1 MSLRDRW
8 DHHIAR
14 AMEQEHLPALHRTRR
29 RRRLLVVA
37 GAASVLLLWADAA
50 VSWAIAPSDTAV
62 RVNLVLLVVMAAI
75 YIPVVT
81 ALNSA
86 TRGLASLPESRL
98 DERQVGE
105 RFRAHTYANR
115 VMRLVLGGLAVFVV
129 VATWDAGEKA
139 QIPGAAVFLGVFAL
153 LWTHILL
160 PLLVAGWRL
169 PDPPPDDD
177 GMDDGLDDG
186 LDDDRTGGQAG
197 VA

>member
-1 MSLRDRW
+1 MSLRERLDG
-8 DHHIAR
+8 HIAR
-14 AMEQEHLPALHRTRR
+14 AMEEERLVALHRTRR

-98 DERQVGE
+98 DERQAAE

-115 VMRLVLGGLAVFVV
+115 VMRLVLGALAVFVV
-129 VATWDAGEKA
+129 VATWDEGEKP

-153 LWTHILL
+153 LWTHFLL

-177 GMDDGLDDG
+177 Q
-186 LDDDRTGGQAG
+186 DDDEDGEQSDGQAG

>member
-1 MSLRDRW
+1 MNLRERW
-8 DHHIAR
+8 NLHVAR
-14 AMEQEHLPALHRTRR
+14 AMEQDRLVALHRTRR

-62 RVNLVLLVVMAAI
+62 RVNLVLLVVMLAI

-98 DERQVGE
+98 DERQVAE
-105 RFRAHTYANR
+105 RLRAHTYANR
-115 VMRLVLGGLAVFVV
+115 VMRLILAGLAVFVV
-129 VATWDAGEKA
+129 VATWSEADKS
-139 QIPGAAVFLGVFAL
+139 QIPAAAVFLGVFAL
-153 LWTHILL
+153 WWTHFLL

-177 GMDDGLDDG
+177 QDDEQDDEQS
-186 LDDDRTGGQAG
+186 DDQAG
-197 VA
+197 AA